1 MLPKPAEAAEG
12 AARQRTSRRADKK
25 IHPAHKNKKELC
37 KMTKKQFIGNCV
49 LFLPLLIINFFA
61 YGLDGSIRFVQ
72 DLNKY
77 RKKYFSKTP

>member
-1 MLPKPAEAAEG
+1 
-12 AARQRTSRRADKK
+12 
-25 IHPAHKNKKELC
+25 
-37 KMTKKQFIGNCV
+37 MTKKQFIENCV
-49 LFLPLLIINFFA
+49 LFLPLLIINFFV